1 MTSLAQQLKRLA
13 LPQTDPSLYNR
24 KEVASLLFEP
34 KEAAEID
41 QDTFFAIGCT
51 GLDELMGIDSS
62 FEPFQESLFGLSS
75 KSLQRSVQTKA
86 VNEQLDETIGK
97 FLIHLSPYFMLKPG
111 QKCLEW
117 LIHRF
122 HIHLYNQDSLIG
134 CILPY
139 HETKVFV
146 RAVQLLK
153 ISEPTHK
160 WHWLHAI
167 QKPGVP
173 LARGTLI
180 THCYKDMNFMEFIC
194 NLVTRS
200 VKEFSEVAESSAQ
213 LRVLLSFYVST
224 IVAAL
229 DAVEKVSDTFIAKL
243 LPYIQKGLKSS
254 LLDYKAATYMI
265 ICELA
270 VKTVMAPSL
279 VKALASQVTRTLP
292 KTLSLVRDGI
302 SCLIVLL
309 QSQETN
315 NLGKKPFVNLCKVSE
330 IVPMLQEIANLYETT
345 SLLTYLLP
353 NLICSVIHASE
364 EDSTEEPS
372 KDLCKSHLEAILG
385 NIVLEKDLNKL
396 VARTFLEEFLSY
408 GEMHQTEPHKMSE
421 LSQGL
426 LPLIRLFESKYP
438 AALDSVLEDHLKDV
452 GDQENQ
458 TLFHQFITLST
469 SGGKYELLA
478 DCDTTLLLSLN
489 HPQPAVRHIALKHLK
504 DIIETSKAGFDE
516 AFIQESILSRL
527 ADDNL
532 EVVLSALNVFKMY
545 HSHFSSEV
553 TVSNLLAL
561 VDRVDLSQDG
571 GWYKALEEAVSL
583 IQETPIK
590 ENPELCTRVVMTIIP
605 YMVLT
610 NTDPNSAER
619 KMSVFLAKSDICNL
633 HPLLKDWPEAFDRIL
648 KEAEATQLIGLANSK
663 MAQLISEKL
672 KTTDT
677 AALQLVE
684 NVVQVVEREPVTV
697 RQKVAS
703 FVLTHALVLGCNGFR
718 DLELEAQIKVFH
730 LLEKRL
736 RRMETFT
743 EDIPEKWNLD
753 HINQNKLLVQL
764 LSDYVDELNKGR
776 TAYVEENILLMLLL
790 KNLICNLI
798 CPKSFP
804 KGNIWWNPETMDKTC
819 RNYLRLLIGLF
830 DVIIWGAS
838 EGVCTNFRLLMGY
851 LYKEHLK
858 SHEDLFNFLSVL
870 WTYSCNLSDPLSCS
884 VNAVL
889 HTRALYIGNT
899 LLASQPTLKKKQL
912 LSVSSPVMV
921 SLLINLTSP
930 IREVRRAA
938 MSCLQTLSFVRD
950 SPLLPVVQCLVQR
963 TEEIVADSAYVI
975 QTLGG
980 IFEEL
985 QVPGSNKSSQKMSN
999 ALEQIIGILQ
1009 SPSCPS
1015 YIGKAL
1021 MKALQGVNGKTPLA
1035 LVLPVIER
1043 LLEKLTSASSELLED
1058 EAILLHLLLAK
1069 FNEHSVSLLPQ
1080 NSQSLDIF
1088 LKALNNNQV
1097 VYVGIP
1103 STQITAL
1110 GQINKAFFAALD
1122 DGSVQQ
1128 KLLATLFDLL
1138 LNSKDAACSQAV
1150 SSAFKSIS
1158 IHAEHI
1164 SAELGPPG
1172 KDKSV
1177 STVRQ
1182 TRRQKMQQ
1190 QQQQQRKSQGQE
1202 ATSGEGN
1209 INWPRITLILELLQH
1224 KKKLREPQLLVP
1236 SLFYLLS
1243 RCLEPSTTEQTSLE
1257 YTKQLILSCLLNI
1270 CQKISLEEDKEPKEV
1285 LDEEKFNVELIVQC
1299 VRTSEMPQTHHHAL
1313 LLLGAAAG
1321 IFPDKVL
1328 HNIMPIFTFM
1338 GASVMRLDDNYSFQ
1352 VISKTVQTVIPALIQ
1367 AGENASEETKDDLEE
1382 VVRNIIHVFVDAL
1395 PHVPDHRRVPIL
1407 SQLIEIVGTL
1417 RFLWVL
1423 LVLLFQQ
1430 HVTKTVTMA
1439 INGEKDAVL
1448 ERDTEL
1454 WVSVCCEFGVHEQ
1467 LQSLIKLLQ
1476 FLAKLPENKNEDD
1489 KEEKKSRTQKQKP
1502 QEAGIHLFSVETL
1515 SAKEL
1520 RHFKFLSVSFI
1531 AQLLASNTFVGKVV
1545 NCQAAEQLEESE
1557 QRLLEEVL
1565 CYINLIAASVEN
1577 NADKPTAKFWR
1588 ALLNKSY
1595 EMLDKVNALL
1605 PTETFIPV
1613 IRGLMSNP
1621 MPSVRRK
1628 AMDLL
1633 NNKLQHRTRWQ
1644 EEQIELMLGLIKDLL
1659 SIVHRKPNVEEEEQ
1673 AINRQTALYSL
1684 KLLCKC
1690 FGPERQQVFV
1700 PVLNAAVDLVSAD
1713 EPEEKNVLGSALLC
1727 IAEITSTIKAL
1738 AIPQL
1743 PRLMPALLS
1752 TLKHKKELL
1761 TSEIHLL
1768 STVTALQKVV
1778 ETLPHF
1784 LSPYL
1789 QESVL
1794 QVTHLDKIAIKVGPT
1809 SQLSARVTVLKSTLS
1824 TKLAARVL
1832 LPAITKCYS
1841 LVVESQQNCL
1851 GSLMDILK
1859 EHIAIMEKQELSSHQ
1874 SELTAFFLKALDFRT
1889 EHSEKDLEQVGTNEG
1904 HIINCLLVMVMKLS
1918 EVTFRPLFFKL
1929 FDWAKTDD
1937 SSKDRL
1943 LTFCRLADCIADK
1956 LKGLFTLFAGHL
1968 VKPFAEILIQTNTIK
1983 TDKPFFDSEN
1993 NTEKSCLLLDF
2004 VIHCLHKIFLYDN
2017 QHFLSKERT
2026 EALMMPLV
2034 DQLENLLGGD
2044 EKFHARVSE
2053 SLIPCI
2059 AQFSVAMADD
2069 SLWKPL
2075 NYQILLK
2082 MRHSSPKVRFAALLA
2097 LIDLVEKLKENYMV
2111 LLPESI
2117 SFLAELMEDECEEV
2131 EQQCQKTIKQLE
2143 IILGESLQSYF

>member
-13 LPQTDPSLYNR
+13 LPQTDLSLYNR

-51 GLDELMGIDSS
+51 GLDELMGIDPS
-62 FEPFQESLFGLSS
+62 FEPFQESLFSLAS

-86 VNEQLDETIGK
+86 VNEQLNETIGK
-97 FLIHLSPYFMLKPG
+97 FLIHLSPYFLLKPA

-153 ISEPTHK
+153 ISDPTHK

-180 THCYKDMNFMEFIC
+180 THCYKDMDFMEFIC
-194 NLVTRS
+194 HLVTKS
-200 VKEFSEVAESSAQ
+200 VKEFSEVPESSAQ

-224 IVAAL
+224 VVSAL
-229 DAVEKVSDTFIAKL
+229 NTVEKVSDTFIAKL

-254 LLDYKAATYMI
+254 LLDFKAATYMI

-270 VKTVMAPSL
+270 VKTVMAPTL
-279 VKALASQVTRTLP
+279 VKALASQITRTLP
-292 KTLSLVRDGI
+292 KTPSLVRDGVGCVI
-302 SCLIVLL
+302 ILL
-309 QSQETN
+309 QCQETN
-315 NLGKKPFVNLCKVSE
+315 NLGKKPFVNLCKVSD
-330 IVPMLQEIANLYETT
+330 IVSILQGIASLYETT

-353 NLICSVIHASE
+353 NLVCSVIHSSE

-372 KDLCKSHLEAILG
+372 QDLCKGHLEAILSTIDLG
-385 NIVLEKDLNKL
+385 KDLNKL
-396 VARTFLEEFLSY
+396 VACTFLEEFLSY
-408 GEMHQTEPHKMSE
+408 GEMHQAEPQKISD
-421 LSQGL
+421 LCQRL

-438 AALDSVLEDHLKDV
+438 TALDSVLEEHLKNV

-458 TLFHQFITLST
+458 SLFHQFISLST

-532 EVVLSALNVFKMY
+532 QVVLSALDVFKIY
-545 HSHFSSEV
+545 RSNFSTEV

-561 VDRVDLSQDG
+561 FDRVDLSQDG
-571 GWYKALEEAVSL
+571 GWCKALEEAIRL
-583 IQETPIK
+583 IQETSIK
-590 ENPELCTRVVMTIIP
+590 ENPELCTRVIMTIIP
-605 YMVLT
+605 HMVLT
-610 NTDPNSAER
+610 NIDPNSSER
-619 KMSVFLAKSDICNL
+619 KMSVFLAKSNICNL
-633 HPLLKDWPEAFDRIL
+633 HPLLKDWPEELDKIL
-648 KEAEATQLIGLANSK
+648 KDAEATHLIGLANSRL
-663 MAQLISEKL
+663 AQLISNNL
-672 KTTDT
+672 NSTDT
-677 AALQLVE
+677 SALQLVE
-684 NVVQVVEREPVTV
+684 DVVQVVEREPVTV

-703 FVLTHALVLGCNGFR
+703 LVLSHALVLGCNGFQ
-718 DLELEAQIKVFH
+718 DVELQPQLKVFH

-736 RRMETFT
+736 RRMDTLA
-743 EDIPEKWNLD
+743 EDIPEKWHLD
-753 HINQNKLLVQL
+753 SINQSQLLVQL
-764 LSDYVDELNKGR
+764 LSDYVDELNHGR
-776 TAYVEENILLMLLL
+776 TACTEENILLMLLL
-790 KNLICNLI
+790 KNLICNLG
-798 CPKSFP
+798 CPESFP
-804 KGNIWWNPETMDKTC
+804 KGNIWWNPETMNSIS

-851 LYKEHLK
+851 LFKEHLK
-858 SHEDLFNFLSVL
+858 SDEDLFNFLSIL
-870 WTYSCNLSDPLSCS
+870 WTYSCNLSDPLGCS

-899 LLASQPTLKKKQL
+899 LLASQPTVKKTQL
-912 LSVSSPVMV
+912 LSVSSPVLV

-938 MSCLQTLSFVRD
+938 ISCLQTLSLGMD
-950 SPLLPVVQCLVQR
+950 SPLLPVVQCLVGR
-963 TEEIVADSAYVI
+963 TEEIVADSAYVF
-975 QTLGG
+975 QPLGEL
-980 IFEEL
+980 FEEL
-985 QVPGSNKSSQKMSN
+985 QTPGPSKSSKKMSN
-999 ALEQIIGILQ
+999 ALEQIIGLLQ

-1021 MKALQGVNGKTPLA
+1021 MKALQGVNGKTLLT
-1035 LVLPVIER
+1035 LVLPVMER

-1058 EAILLHLLLAK
+1058 EALLLHLLLGK
-1069 FNEHSVSLLPQ
+1069 FNEHSASLLPQ

-1088 LKALNNNQV
+1088 LKALNNNQI

-1110 GQINKAFFAALD
+1110 GQITKTFFAAIE
-1122 DGSVQQ
+1122 DGNVQQ
-1128 KLLATLFDLL
+1128 KLLAALFDLL
-1138 LNSKDAACSQAV
+1138 LNCKDAACSQAV

-1158 IHAEHI
+1158 VHAGHI
-1164 SAELGPPG
+1164 SAELEPPC

-1182 TRRQKMQQ
+1182 TRRQKMMQ
-1190 QQQQQRKSQGQE
+1190 QQQQQRKSQVPE
-1202 ATSGEGN
+1202 ATSEEGSV
-1209 INWPRITLILELLQH
+1209 NWPRITLILELLQH
-1224 KKKLREPQLLVP
+1224 KKKLRDPQLLVP

-1257 YTKQLILSCLLNI
+1257 YTKQLILSCLLSI
-1270 CQKISLEEDKEPKEV
+1270 CQKISLEDDKPPKEV

-1338 GASVMRLDDNYSFQ
+1338 GASVMRLDDNYSFE

-1367 AGENASEETKDDLEE
+1367 AGDDESEETKDDLEE
-1382 VVRNIIHVFVDAL
+1382 VVGNIIHVFVDAL
-1395 PHVPDHRRVPIL
+1395 PHVPEHRRLPIL
-1407 SQLIEIVGTL
+1407 SQLIQTVGPQ

-1430 HVTKTVTMA
+1430 HVTKTINMA
-1439 INGEKDAVL
+1439 VNGEKDAVL

-1467 LQSLIKLLQ
+1467 IESLIKLLQ
-1476 FLAKLPENKNEDD
+1476 FLSKLPENKDEDD
-1489 KEEKKSRTQKQKP
+1489 KEEKKSRTRKQKS
-1502 QEAGIHLFSVETL
+1502 QEVGSHLFSVDTH

-1531 AQLLASNTFVGKVV
+1531 AQLLASNSFVGKVV
-1545 NCQAAEQLEESE
+1545 DCQAAEQLEVSE

-1577 NADKPTAKFWR
+1577 NADKPTARFWR

-1613 IRGLMSNP
+1613 IRGLLSNP
-1621 MPSVRRK
+1621 LPSVRRK

-1633 NNKLQHRTRWQ
+1633 NNQLQHHTRWQ
-1644 EEQIELMLGLIKDLL
+1644 EEQIELILGLNKDLL

-1700 PVLNAAVDLVSAD
+1700 SVLNAAVDLVSAE

-1789 QESVL
+1789 QDSVL
-1794 QVTHLDKIAIKVGPT
+1794 QVTHLDKIALKVGPT
-1809 SQLSARVTVLKSTLS
+1809 SQLSARVTVLKTTLA
-1824 TKLAARVL
+1824 TKLAPRVL

-1841 LVVESQQNCL
+1841 QVVESQQVRIKGIMLWENMFFF
-1851 GSLMDILK
+1851 ST
-1859 EHIAIMEKQELSSHQ
+1859 HIS
-1874 SELTAFFLKALDFRT
+1874 
-1889 EHSEKDLEQVGTNEG
+1889 
-1904 HIINCLLVMVMKLS
+1904 
-1918 EVTFRPLFFKL
+1918 
-1929 FDWAKTDD
+1929 
-1937 SSKDRL
+1937 
-1943 LTFCRLADCIADK
+1943 
-1956 LKGLFTLFAGHL
+1956 
-1968 VKPFAEILIQTNTIK
+1968 
-1983 TDKPFFDSEN
+1983 
-1993 NTEKSCLLLDF
+1993 
-2004 VIHCLHKIFLYDN
+2004 
-2017 QHFLSKERT
+2017 
-2026 EALMMPLV
+2026 
-2034 DQLENLLGGD
+2034 
-2044 EKFHARVSE
+2044 
-2053 SLIPCI
+2053 
-2059 AQFSVAMADD
+2059 
-2069 SLWKPL
+2069 
-2075 NYQILLK
+2075 
-2082 MRHSSPKVRFAALLA
+2082 
-2097 LIDLVEKLKENYMV
+2097 
-2111 LLPESI
+2111 
-2117 SFLAELMEDECEEV
+2117 
-2131 EQQCQKTIKQLE
+2131 
-2143 IILGESLQSYF
+2143 